1 MAGSGTI
8 PPFGH
13 GAGSPFGD
21 EAGAVRLAGL
31 EARRRRQSGNRPP
44 KRPWGPRFGSL
55 RRFVRRVV
63 RLIRGGGD

>member
-1 MAGSGTI
+1 MGGRGTI

-31 EARRRRQSGNRPP
+31 ESRRRRQGGNRSP
-44 KRPWGPRFGSL
+44 KRPRGPRFGLL
-55 RRFVRRVV
+55 RRIA
-63 RLIRGGGD
+63 RLIRGRGD